1 MRSALHN
8 RFPTYDVRGSYPNV
22 YFADL
27 APETSGSQ
35 NCGTPASWPHAT
47 LSAPKN
53 VFEAAIQSA
62 QFLNRAALTIT
73 QRNVNRTFSLLK
85 RLAAI
90 RNFGTI
96 VDLEAAYWPDR
107 FRALTG
113 QIEELSAL
121 SAEAVLDMLNAMTA
135 GLGSSSECPI
145 PAPPVTLAN
154 LTRVDRRP

>member
-8 RFPTYDVRGSYPNV
+8 RFPTYDVRGSYPDV

-27 APETSGSQ
+27 APEPSGSQ
-35 NCGTPASWPHAT
+35 NCSAPAARPHTT
-47 LSAPKN
+47 LSASKS
-53 VFEAAIQSA
+53 VFEVAIHSA
-62 QFLNRAALTIT
+62 QFLNHEALTIT
-73 QRNVNRTFSLLK
+73 QRNVNRTFSLLN

-107 FRALTG
+107 FMALAG

-121 SAEAVLDMLNAMTA
+121 SAEAVLEVFDAMKM
-135 GLGSSSECPI
+135 GLGSSTETSS
-145 PAPPVTLAN
+145 AA
-154 LTRVDRRP
+154 RRARQFKPR

>member
-35 NCGTPASWPHAT
+35 NCGALASWPRAT
-47 LSAPKN
+47 LSAPKS
-53 VFEAAIQSA
+53 VSEAAIQSA
-62 QFLNRAALTIT
+62 QFLNREVLTIT

-107 FRALTG
+107 FMALIG

-135 GLGSSSECPI
+135 GLGSSGECPI

-154 LTRVDRRP
+154 STRDRL

>member
-8 RFPTYDVRGSYPNV
+8 RFPTYDVSGSYPNV

-35 NCGTPASWPHAT
+35 NCGALASWPRAT
-47 LSAPKN
+47 SSAPKS
-53 VFEAAIQSA
+53 VFEAAIRSA
-62 QFLNRAALTIT
+62 QFLNCEVLTIT

-107 FRALTG
+107 FMALTR

-121 SAEAVLDMLNAMTA
+121 SAEAVL
-135 GLGSSSECPI
+135 GRS
-145 PAPPVTLAN
+145 
-154 LTRVDRRP
+154 RW

>member
-1 MRSALHN
+1 
-8 RFPTYDVRGSYPNV
+8 
-22 YFADL
+22 
-27 APETSGSQ
+27 
-35 NCGTPASWPHAT
+35 
-47 LSAPKN
+47 

-62 QFLNRAALTIT
+62 QFLNREVLTIT

-107 FRALTG
+107 FMALTG

-121 SAEAVLDMLNAMTA
+121 SAEAVLDMLHAMTA
-135 GLGSSSECPI
+135 GLGSSSGCPI

-154 LTRVDRRP
+154 STRDRL